1 MMFSHDL
8 LKSKVV
14 LVTGASR
21 GIGRGIAI
29 ALGKVGATVI
39 GTATTE
45 EGAVKITQG
54 LQDEK
59 IMGSGMALNVTDQ
72 NSVEQCITSIKEQF
86 GAVNILIN
94 NAAVT
99 QDNLF
104 LRMKDEEWLS
114 VIETNLTSLYRLTK
128 ACMRDMIKA
137 RYGRVINIGSV
148 VGSTGNK
155 GQANYAAA
163 KAGMIGFTKSIALEV
178 GSRNITLNIVSP
190 GFIGTDM
197 TNALTEEQ
205 RTSIFE
211 RIPMQRMGTI
221 DDIAS
226 AVLFLASD
234 AAGYITGQTIHV
246 NGGMYMNS

>member
-59 IMGSGMALNVTDQ
+59 IMGSGMALNETDQ

-197 TNALTEEQ
+197 THALTEAQ